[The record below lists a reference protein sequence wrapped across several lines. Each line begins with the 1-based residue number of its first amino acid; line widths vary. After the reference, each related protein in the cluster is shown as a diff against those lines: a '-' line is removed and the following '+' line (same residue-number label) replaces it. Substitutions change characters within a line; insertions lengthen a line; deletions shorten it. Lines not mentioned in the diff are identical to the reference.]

1 MDQGVERMM
10 KERERAEML
19 FTKLCRHSVHSLN

>member
-10 KERERAEML
+10 KERDSAEML
-19 FTKLCRHSVHSLN
+19 FTRLCRHSVISLN